1 MLAAG
6 DVATAAAWNV
16 ITNDILQFAPF
27 VQGVFTNEA
36 ARDAAITSPTE
47 GMHIYLTAP
56 TVPSAT
62 GATITGIRQVHNGAN
77 WVTVSP
83 IMGVVAATEQ
93 NTSATYAAMTTPG
106 PVVQVQTGT
115 SALVTVSA
123 RISSAVATRYGYA
136 GFSVSGATT
145 IAAADTS
152 AVVAGSS
159 NAEITVDVS
168 NSFYVTLNAGTNI
181 FTMLYR
187 RDVNNTSLGIRS
199 LTVRG
204 LA

>member
-1 MLAAG
+1 M
-6 DVATAAAWNV
+6 
-16 ITNDILQFAPF
+16 
-27 VQGVFTNEA
+27 FTTET

-83 IMGVVAATEQ
+83 IMGVVATSEQ
-93 NTSATYAAMTTPG
+93 NTSATYASMATAG
-106 PVVQVQTGT
+106 PVVTIQTGT

-123 RISSAVATRYGYA
+123 RINNAVATRYGYA

-152 AVVAGSS
+152 AVIVGSS

-168 NSFYVTLNAGTNI
+168 NSFYVTLSAGTNT

-187 RDVNNTSLGIRS
+187 RDVNNTSVGLRA